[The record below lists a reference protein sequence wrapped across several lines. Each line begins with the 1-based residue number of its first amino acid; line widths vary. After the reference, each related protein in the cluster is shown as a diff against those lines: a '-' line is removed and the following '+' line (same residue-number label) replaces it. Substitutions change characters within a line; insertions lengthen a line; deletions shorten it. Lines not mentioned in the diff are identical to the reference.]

1 MAGRSRLACPAGT
14 IFLAFIFIKSIQS
27 EYPHCRSN
35 CGIIPLMTRNHFMVA
50 GFMASAL
57 ILLPMASATTL
68 ARLSFEEL
76 TDKADLVATGTVT
89 RSWTAWDAEHKYIW
103 THYEMSVAGGLKG
116 NLARTVEFAEVG
128 GMVDGVGMNVVGSVA
143 YQTGEH
149 VMVFL
154 TRQPN
159 GYLRTTG
166 WGQGK
171 YTVDA
176 NNRLH
181 GDASLRQVE
190 IVASPSG
197 VTAASS
203 VRSLDGM
210 SLAEAAQQIV
220 NRVRAHST
228 GAK

>member
-1 MAGRSRLACPAGT
+1 
-14 IFLAFIFIKSIQS
+14 
-27 EYPHCRSN
+27 
-35 CGIIPLMTRNHFMVA
+35 MTRIHFGALGIA
-50 GFMASAL
+50 GLIASAL
-57 ILLPMASATTL
+57 ILLPMASATTI

-76 TDKADLVATGTVT
+76 TDKSDLVASGTVT
-89 RSWTAWDAEHKYIW
+89 RSWTAWDAEHQYIW
-103 THYEMSVAGGLKG
+103 THYEMSVAGTLKG
-116 NLARTVEFAEVG
+116 NTGRTVEFAEVG
-128 GMVDGVGMNVVGSVA
+128 GIVDGIALNIVGAVA

-154 TRQPN
+154 SRQPN

-190 IVASPSG
+190 VVNLSG
-197 VTAASS
+197 GTAASS
-203 VRSLDGM
+203 TRSLDGM
-210 SLAEAAQQIV
+210 SLAEASQQIAS
-220 NRVRAHST
+220 RVRAHSA

>member
-1 MAGRSRLACPAGT
+1 
-14 IFLAFIFIKSIQS
+14 
-27 EYPHCRSN
+27 
-35 CGIIPLMTRNHFMVA
+35 MTRIHFGALGIARVI
-50 GFMASAL
+50 ASAL
-57 ILLPMASATTL
+57 ILLPMASGTTI

-76 TDKADLVATGTVT
+76 TDKADMVANGTVT
-89 RSWTAWDAEHKYIW
+89 RSWTAWDAEHQYIW
-103 THYEMSVAGGLKG
+103 THYEMSVAGTLKG
-116 NLARTVEFAEVG
+116 NVGRTVEFAEVG
-128 GMVDGVGMNVVGSVA
+128 GVVDGVGMNVTGTVI
-143 YQTGEH
+143 YQTGVH

-154 TRQPN
+154 SRQPN

-181 GDASLRQVE
+181 GDVSLRQVE
-190 IVASPSG
+190 IVVNPSG
-197 VTAASS
+197 VTAAST

-210 SLAEAAQQIV
+210 SLTEASQQIAS
-220 NRVRAHST
+220 RVRAHSA